1 MSQDLGLCKKGQFYK
16 TDNLIGEGVSSKV
29 YQAKNKNQKLA
40 NIAGSYVVKEFNMP
54 IKDWMLIEQRA
65 SELKIAP
72 ETILIPCEE
81 IGKLYLIQKKV
92 DGTLNQLVENHPSI
106 LQNKK
111 VKLQLRNLLI
121 KSIQKLNVL
130 HNDLHGDNILYKV
143 KTNGSL
149 KFYLIDFENF
159 LPIERVRTLSPR
171 QKNIIK
177 NSHRI
182 IIKKTTGETY
192 FKYKLQQLDAIIE

>member
-16 TDNLIGEGVSSKV
+16 TNNLIGQGVSSKV

-40 NIAGSYVVKEFNMP
+40 NIAGSYVVKEFDMP
-54 IKDWMLIEQRA
+54 IKDWMLLEQRA

-72 ETILIPCEE
+72 ETILIPCDE
-81 IGKLYLIQKKV
+81 IGKVYLIQKKV
-92 DGTLNQLVENHPSI
+92 DGTLNKLIENHPSI

-111 VKLQLRNLLI
+111 VKQQLRNLLM
-121 KSIQKLNVL
+121 KSIEKLNIL

-143 KTNGSL
+143 KSNGSL

-159 LPIERVRTLSPR
+159 LPIERVRTLSTR

-177 NSHRI
+177 NTHRV

-192 FKYKLQQLDAIIE
+192 FKYKLQQLDTIIG